1 MAKLLRRSLLLAV
14 LVLTLLLVAGATTVL
29 ADGYHIVSA
38 GETLYAIGRRYGVNP
53 YTIASVNN
61 LANPDLIWV
70 GQRLY
75 IPSSSGWQAPRP
87 PAPRPP
93 PPPAQYPHYPYYPPQ
108 PAYSRY
114 EYFNYWY
121 CQAYGC
127 PNYYWWWYRQ

>member
-1 MAKLLRRSLLLAV
+1 MAKLLRRSLLLVV

-29 ADGYHIVSA
+29 ADGYHVVSA

-53 YTIASVNN
+53 YTIASANN
-61 LANPDLIWV
+61 LANPNLIWV

-87 PAPRPP
+87 PAPRPS
-93 PPPAQYPHYPYYPPQ
+93 PAHYPHHSPQ
-108 PAYSRY
+108 PTYSQY

-121 CQAYGC
+121 CQTYGC